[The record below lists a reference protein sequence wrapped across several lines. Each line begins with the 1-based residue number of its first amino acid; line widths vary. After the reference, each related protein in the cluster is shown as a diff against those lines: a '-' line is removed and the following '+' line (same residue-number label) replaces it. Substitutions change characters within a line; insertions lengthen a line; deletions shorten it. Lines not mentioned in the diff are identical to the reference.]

1 MNAEPKKSKAFVYLK
16 RGIIVLIAS
25 VAVILL
31 LLPIFTGRLG
41 HGRGHSRIKAINNAK
56 QIGIALFSFAD
67 EYDKYPSPATAT
79 EVAEAYPDQPFD
91 LTGNSSNAIFRQFF
105 TSGIT
110 ESEQMFYARFK
121 KSQNPDGDIS
131 PGELLKKG
139 ECGFSYISK
148 ISPKD
153 NPKTPIVLTP
163 LIPGTKKFDPK
174 PFNGTAIILHI
185 NQSVSTHVIAK
196 DGHVYDDKG
205 IDILSSKH
213 PVWKGKAPDIR
224 YPE

>member
-1 MNAEPKKSKAFVYLK
+1 MNAEPKKSKRFNYK
-16 RGIIVLIAS
+16 HGIIMLITVIS
-25 VAVILL
+25 LILLSQPAVICA
-31 LLPIFTGRLG
+31 PKKSHRAE
-41 HGRGHSRIKAINNAK
+41 AINNAK

-67 EYDKYPSPATAT
+67 EYDKYPSPATAP

-121 KSQNPDGDIS
+121 KSQKPDGDIS

-139 ECGFSYISK
+139 ECGFSYISN

-153 NPKTPIVLTP
+153 SPKTPIVLAP

-185 NQSVSTHVIAK
+185 NQSVSTHIIAK
-196 DGHVYDDKG
+196 DGHVYDKG
-205 IDILSSKH
+205 IDILSPKH
-213 PVWKGKAPDIR
+213 AVWKGKVPDIR